1 MQKLI
6 EYYMDMYEGVSHLSK
21 ERKELLLDE
30 LENELSKM
38 MLVKSEGLRHH
49 VDMGDLE
56 EIDYDLILKNPVNQA
71 KLRQLLSQT
80 VRQILESEEN
90 NSTPG
95 IRSAVNDFI
104 EGVKKLAVIFS

>member
-1 MQKLI
+1 
-6 EYYMDMYEGVSHLSK
+6 MDMYEGVSHLSK

-49 VDMGDLE
+49 VDMSDLE
-56 EIDYDLILKNPVNQA
+56 EIDYDLILKNPINQA
-71 KLRQLLSQT
+71 KLRQLLSQA

-90 NSTPG
+90 NSAPG

-104 EGVKKLAVIFS
+104 DGVKKLAVIFA

>member
-1 MQKLI
+1 
-6 EYYMDMYEGVSHLSK
+6 MDMYEGVSHLSK

-49 VDMGDLE
+49 VDMSGLE

-71 KLRQLLSQT
+71 KLRQLLSQA

-95 IRSAVNDFI
+95 IRNAVNDFI
-104 EGVKKLAVIFS
+104 DGVKKLAVIFA